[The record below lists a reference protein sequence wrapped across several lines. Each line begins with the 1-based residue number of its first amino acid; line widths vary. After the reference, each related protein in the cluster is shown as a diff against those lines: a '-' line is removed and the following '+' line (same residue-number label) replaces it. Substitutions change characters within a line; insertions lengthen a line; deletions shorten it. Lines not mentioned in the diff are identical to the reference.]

1 MKPSIHLSRAKGYRE
16 LGMYDQSFL
25 ELEEIMGEERLSYE
39 VLEAK
44 YLACKGA
51 KEWEHAEAHANL
63 IRVHHPNR
71 VDGWIML
78 AECLSELSGAE
89 KAVEALLLDEERFKE
104 SARYVYA
111 IGRYYALANEIQR
124 AREYVRRAIKMDGSL
139 RSEFIEDSAFDG
151 VWDSF

>member
-1 MKPSIHLSRAKGYRE
+1 VKPSVHLSRAFGYRE

-25 ELEEIMGEERLSYE
+25 ELEEIQGDEKWSFE

-44 YLACKGA
+44 YLTCKAA
-51 KEWEHAEAHANL
+51 KKWGHAEAYSNGMR
-63 IRVHHPNR
+63 IYHPNR
-71 VDGWIML
+71 IDGWINK
-78 AECLSELSGAE
+78 AECLCELHGAE
-89 KAVEALLLDEERFKE
+89 KAVETLLLDEERFSK

-139 RSEFIEDSAFDG
+139 RAEFIEDSAFDS